1 MFFMD
6 SDSSTK
12 IIFLIVCLIL
22 SAFFSAA
29 ESAYTAVNKIRLKN
43 LASEGNKR
51 AAVALN
57 LSENYN
63 SLLSTIL
70 VGNNIVN
77 IAASSVAT
85 ILFIKLLPEGLSVH
99 SASIS
104 TAVITILV
112 LIFGEISP
120 KTIATDSP
128 EKIAML
134 FARPLKFLT
143 VILTPLNFLFELW
156 KKMLVK
162 IFPPNSDG
170 ITEEELLTIVEE
182 AQSGGEFNDDEAELI
197 RNAIEFNDIQADEIH
212 TPRVN
217 VVGIDVNST
226 REEAD
231 EVFSESGYSRLP
243 VYKETIDNIIG
254 IVNQK
259 DFYNANNADKDIRHL
274 MHAPIYAIPSTK
286 ISELLA
292 ILQKSKTHIAVL
304 IDEYGGTVGIVT
316 LEDILEELVGEIWDE
331 HDEVIEEFSKTGE
344 NKYRILC
351 TASLDDMFEK
361 FDLENKFDIPTVSGW
376 VIETIGR
383 LPRIGDTFTYENLDV
398 RVTKCDSRHVLEI
411 EVTANPV
418 EDNKKDED

>member
-1 MFFMD
+1 M
-6 SDSSTK
+6 
-12 IIFLIVCLIL
+12 
-22 SAFFSAA
+22 
-29 ESAYTAVNKIRLKN
+29 
-43 LASEGNKR
+43 
-51 AAVALN
+51 LN

-418 EDNKKDED
+418 EDDKKDED